1 VGVLAVGGDLHVTCR
16 VDKHDGPLDEQE
28 NAGED
33 RQENWWKTVTY
44 TCKACG
50 ISWTRTTGPGSR

>member
-1 VGVLAVGGDLHVTCR
+1 VTCR